1 MEILHKAATTTLAW
15 REIKGIPKQGYNP
28 VWTPPCIIFN
38 WEIPQIIKKY
48 SKLVWKNWLQHFSE
62 SLCKDN
68 AVQVLKDLEKK
79 TCQTRNIS
87 CLTFWSKWLLIIQEN
102 FLTFFGWL
110 FMETKLMFA
119 KRLAEVICL
128 SSSYATSKI
137 FEGKEIWN
145 IKDWNK
151 QEWNCTP
158 FDERMLMIEK

>member
-102 FLTFFGWL
+102 FWHSLVDFLWRQNWCLQNDLQRWYVYRHHMPHPRVLKGKKYGIL
-110 FMETKLMFA
+110 KIGISKNETAHPSM
-119 KRLAEVICL
+119 
-128 SSSYATSKI
+128 
-137 FEGKEIWN
+137 KE
-145 IKDWNK
+145 
-151 QEWNCTP
+151 C
-158 FDERMLMIEK
+158 